1 MNTPENSNK
10 LNTKTAALVV
20 VLYFFG
26 SILMAFLA
34 AIFLGGGGGFENRPH
49 IEGVVGY
56 TMMSNLIIS
65 AILLFVVFVVFKDSR
80 RDIFF
85 ERTAFH
91 LSRWYWAIPLV
102 DVGVAVVALFNVQY
116 SLMAP
121 GSIALVPLAA
131 LAIGIN
137 EEIVTRGILLVGL
150 RNDKVSEWKI
160 YIITLVVFS
169 LLHLI
174 NLVGGGNLTGIIV
187 QFAGGTIFYVA
198 RRVSNTLLVPILMH
212 SFYDTAYF
220 LLSGP
225 YPAGRD
231 LPGHILDIHLAT
243 FLILMSLFVLFVIF
257 GRKLLKNETTG
268 WQPT

>member
-1 MNTPENSNK
+1 MNSIK

-26 SILMAFLA
+26 SIGITLFA
-34 AIFLGGGGGFENRPH
+34 AVFLGGVSGSENRTN

-56 TMMSNLIIS
+56 SMVANLIVTV
-65 AILLFVVFVVFKDSR
+65 ILLFACFVLFKESC

-85 ERTAFH
+85 ERTTFH
-91 LSRWYWAIPLV
+91 LSRFYWAIPLV
-102 DVGVAVVALFNVQY
+102 DVGVAVVALFNVEY
-116 SLMAP
+116 SLMTLGA
-121 GSIALVPLAA
+121 IALVPIAA

-150 RNDKVSEWKI
+150 RNDKVSEWKV
-160 YIITLVVFS
+160 YVITLVVFS

-174 NLVGGGNLTGIIV
+174 NLIGGGNITQIIV

-198 RRVSNTLLVPILMH
+198 RRVSNTLIVPIFMH
-212 SFYDTAYF
+212 GFYDTAFY

-225 YPAGRD
+225 YPAGED
-231 LPGHILDIHLAT
+231 LPSHVLDIHLAS
-243 FLILMSLFVLFVIF
+243 FLILIGLFVLFVIF
-257 GRKLLKNETTG
+257 GRNLLKNETTG
-268 WQPT
+268 WKPT